1 MNISKKKVHNPL
13 HTFDGAGMRC
23 GSAWRERE
31 RERERD
37 GWSVDF
43 RFYFLDFGVGMEIS
57 FAFF

>member
-31 RERERD
+31 RERD